1 MKSVMRSMKSEIVAT
16 DHIVQKLDAQ
26 LMKNVPRK
34 VAVSMPRRKFIAR
47 KVDRDPSARDER
59 LREGKGGGGGTAS
72 FGPAGD
78 EGRGTGSGTVC
89 LRARLCAGK
98 ECRRPLMQC
107 VNVQAEEGDETAKQ

>member
-59 LREGKGGGGGTAS
+59 LREGKGGGG
-72 FGPAGD
+72 
-78 EGRGTGSGTVC
+78 
-89 LRARLCAGK
+89 ARLRLGRREMRGVARGAAQSVCVHVCVQEKNAGVLS
-98 ECRRPLMQC
+98 C
-107 VNVQAEEGDETAKQ
+107 NA